1 MCEILDKSVLRGATN
16 SMTGDDDMKVGRLPS
31 FWVVGMMAWCLG
43 LGLVL
48 QSQDGLAQGAP
59 TVEKVQG
66 PDECAECHKKE
77 TENWKVTHHYKT
89 FSELPR
95 SKEAKAITEKL
106 GLKRIKSES
115 VCLGC
120 HFTSKERKGKP
131 KPIAG
136 ITCESCHGAGADWM
150 KRHGEYSGKKKET
163 ETEQEAQARWA
174 EAESLGMIRPH
185 MVYDLAKNC
194 LSCHVVPQEE
204 LVNKGGHA
212 PGSAFELV
220 SWSQG
225 EVRHNTWHNGG
236 KENPIAAVEKQ
247 RLMYVVGLAVELE
260 EALRAV
266 GKATQPARYA
276 VAMAKRAH
284 AARRNMREAAKVLQI
299 PELLEVLRAAHSAGL
314 RLNNGPNLE
323 AAADRVAAAAR
334 QLASSYDG
342 AQLAAVDTLLPAADK
357 YKGKPSQ

>member
-1 MCEILDKSVLRGATN
+1 MQG
-16 SMTGDDDMKVGRLPS
+16 GDNMKVRRLPS
-31 FWVVGMMAWCLG
+31 LLLGGVMAWCLG
-43 LGLVL
+43 LGLVVH
-48 QSQDGLAQGAP
+48 SSDSLAQGAP
-59 TVEKVQG
+59 EVEKVKG

-77 TENWKVTHHYKT
+77 TENWKTSHHYET
-89 FSELPR
+89 FSSLPR
-95 SKEAKAITEKL
+95 SKEAKEITEKL

-136 ITCESCHGAGADWM
+136 ISCESCHSAGADWL

-163 ETEQEAQARWA
+163 ESEAEAQQRWA
-174 EAESLGMIRPH
+174 DAEASGMIRPH
-185 MVYDLAKNC
+185 MLYDLAKNC
-194 LSCHVVPQEE
+194 YSCHVVPQEE

-236 KENPIAAVEKQ
+236 KENKLADTERQ
-247 RLMYVVGLAVELE
+247 RMMYVVGVAVELE

-284 AARRNMREAAKVLQI
+284 AARKKLRETARTLQM
-299 PELLEVLRAAHSAGL
+299 PEFLEMLRAAHAANL
-314 RLNNGPNLE
+314 KLNNGPSLE
-323 AAADRVAAAAR
+323 AAADRIAAAAR
-334 QLASSYDG
+334 QLVSNHDG
-342 AQLAAVDTLLPAADK
+342 TQLAAIDGLIPGADK

>member
-1 MCEILDKSVLRGATN
+1 
-16 SMTGDDDMKVGRLPS
+16 MKVRRPQSWL
-31 FWVVGMMAWCLG
+31 FVGAMVCCLG
-43 LGLVL
+43 LGLAMP
-48 QSQDGLAQGAP
+48 SSDALAQGAP
-59 TVEKVQG
+59 ETDKVQG

-77 TENWKVTHHYKT
+77 TENWKGTHHYET
-89 FSELPR
+89 FSSLPR
-95 SKEAKAITEKL
+95 SKEAKEITDKL

-120 HFTSKERKGKP
+120 HFTSKIRKGKP

-136 ITCESCHGAGADWM
+136 ITCESCHNAGADWM
-150 KRHGEYSGKKKET
+150 KRHSEFSGKKKET
-163 ETEQEAQARWA
+163 ETEAEAQQRWA
-174 EAESLGMIRPH
+174 DAEASGMIRPH
-185 MVYDLAKNC
+185 MLYDLAKNC
-194 LSCHVVPQEE
+194 YSCHVVPQEE

-236 KENPIAAVEKQ
+236 KENKLADENRQ
-247 RLMYVVGLAVELE
+247 RMMYVVGLAVELE

-266 GKATQPARYA
+266 GKATESARYA

-284 AARRNMREAAKVLQI
+284 AARKKLREAARTLQT
-299 PELLEVLRAAHSAGL
+299 PEFMDMLRAAHSANL
-314 RLNNGPNLE
+314 KLNNGPALE
-323 AAADRVAAAAR
+323 AAADRVAAAAK
-334 QLASSYDG
+334 QLASNYEG
-342 AQLAAVDTLLPAADK
+342 AQLAAIDGLIPGPDK

>member
-1 MCEILDKSVLRGATN
+1 MVRP
-16 SMTGDDDMKVGRLPS
+16 LPS
-31 FWVVGMMAWCLG
+31 LLFGGVLAWCLG
-43 LGLVL
+43 LGVTL
-48 QSQDGLAQGAP
+48 QSGEALAQGAP
-59 TVEKVQG
+59 TVEKVKG

-77 TENWKVTHHYKT
+77 TENWKATHHFKT
-89 FSELPR
+89 FSSLPR
-95 SKEAKAITEKL
+95 SKEAKEITDKL

-136 ITCESCHGAGADWM
+136 ITCESCHNAGADWL
-150 KRHGEYSGKKKET
+150 KRHSEFSGKKKET
-163 ETEQEAQARWA
+163 ESEAEAQQRWA
-174 EAESLGMIRPH
+174 DAEAAGMIRPH
-185 MVYDLAKNC
+185 MLYDLAKNC
-194 LSCHVVPQEE
+194 YSCHVVPQEE

-212 PGSAFELV
+212 AGSTFELV

-236 KENPIAAVEKQ
+236 KENKLAGPERQ
-247 RLMYVVGLAVELE
+247 RMMYVVGLAVELE
-260 EALRAV
+260 ESLRAV

-284 AARRNMREAAKVLQI
+284 AARKKLREATKVLQM
-299 PELLEVLRAAHSAGL
+299 PELLEMLRAAHTASL
-314 RLNNGPNLE
+314 KLNNGPNLE

-334 QLASSYDG
+334 QLASSHDG
-342 AQLAAVDTLLPAADK
+342 AQLAAVDGLIPGPDK